1 MEAADVIKRWMVTGL
16 LALVLGTGMSSAQD
30 DDISPA
36 LEEQMLTLEAVTQ
49 ELRGLQAERDIER
62 QFPTRAETIAY
73 LEETYSREFPPEE
86 FDRLQRFY
94 VALGLLAPEI
104 DLQDVYLNLLGSQ
117 IAGFYDSDTEVMNV
131 LPIVGDDTGDSLS
144 LTEQVIYVHEFT
156 HALQDQHFDL
166 DALLEAPEV
175 LSNSDRSLATL
186 ALVEGDASATMT
198 LYLTQVAER
207 NPLAALGMLVE
218 GIQGGTLFLPE
229 GIPSILVDELM
240 FPYDAGMN
248 FVIAISEEDGWDT
261 VNAAYDNP
269 PTTSEQILHPE
280 KYLAG
285 EGALDVSLS
294 DLSGTLDTGWVE
306 DWSTTLGEF
315 YLRKMLDTQLS
326 SADAAAGAAG
336 WGGDHLRVY
345 HESDSGAIAFALKI
359 AWDSDAERDEFA
371 TLFEGYGDGR
381 YGEDGRTEYI
391 GCWAGD
397 TDALCILTS
406 EDAAETLIVSAPTID
421 AALALRDAALGKTS
435 V

>member
-1 MEAADVIKRWMVTGL
+1 MIKRWMVIGL
-16 LALVLGTGMSSAQD
+16 LALVLGAGISSAQD

-36 LEEQMLTLEAVTQ
+36 LEEQMLTLETVTQ
-49 ELRGLQAERDIER
+49 EIRGLNAEREIER

-73 LEETYSREFPPEE
+73 LEELYSREFPPEE

-94 VALGLLAPEI
+94 VALGLLDPDV

-117 IAGFYDSDTEVMNV
+117 IAGFYDTDTEVMNV

-144 LTEQVIYVHEFT
+144 ITEQVIYVHEFT

-166 DALLEAPEV
+166 DALTDAPEV
-175 LSNSDRSLATL
+175 LDNPDRGLATL
-186 ALVEGDASATMT
+186 SLVEGDASATMT

-218 GIQGGTLFLPE
+218 GLQGGTLFLPE
-229 GIPSILVDELM
+229 GIPSILVDELL

-248 FVIAISEEDGWDT
+248 FVITISEEDGWNT

-269 PTTSEQILHPE
+269 PTTTEQILHPE

-285 EGALDVSLS
+285 EDALDVSLTDMS
-294 DLSGTLDTGWVE
+294 DTLGTGWVE

-345 HESDSGAIAFALKI
+345 HDSDSGGLALALKI
-359 AWDSDAERDEFA
+359 MWDSDAERDEFA
-371 TLFEGYGDGR
+371 TLFEQYGDAR
-381 YGEDGRTEYI
+381 YGEDNRTEYI

-397 TDALCILTS
+397 ADALCILTN
-406 EDAAETLIVSAPTID
+406 EDTAETLIVSAPTID
-421 AALALRDAALGKTS
+421 ETLTVRDAAWGNNGA
-435 V
+435 